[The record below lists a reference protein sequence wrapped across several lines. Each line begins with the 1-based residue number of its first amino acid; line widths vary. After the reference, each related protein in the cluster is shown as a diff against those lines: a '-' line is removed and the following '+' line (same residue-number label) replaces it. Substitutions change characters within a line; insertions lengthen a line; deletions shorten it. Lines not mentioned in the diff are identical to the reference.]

1 MRSIVRSLAL
11 VAAFALAL
19 PAHSQIAALGPADAT
34 LRVQP
39 ATAAAMVSD
48 IRRAYGLGAV
58 GVDHRLM
65 NLAQEQADAMA
76 IADRMSHN
84 VAGNFSARMPRAY
97 SVAAENI
104 AAGSWSLE
112 QTMQLWTDSPGH
124 LHNLLISQVTD
135 IGIGYAYS
143 ARSQRYY
150 FALILAARS

>member
-11 VAAFALAL
+11 VAAFTLAI
-19 PAHSQIAALGPADAT
+19 PAHSQVAALNPAPA
-34 LRVQP
+34 LSVQP
-39 ATAAAMVSD
+39 ATAAALVSD
-48 IRRAYGLGAV
+48 IRRAYGLGPV

-65 NLAQEQADAMA
+65 NLAQQQADAMA
-76 IADRMSHN
+76 AADYMSHN
-84 VAGNFSARMPRAY
+84 VAGNFSARMPRGY

-112 QTMQLWTDSPGH
+112 QTMQLWVDSPGH
-124 LHNLLISQVTD
+124 LHNLLINQVTD

-143 ARSQRYY
+143 PRSQRYY

>member
-11 VAAFALAL
+11 VAAFALSA
-19 PAHSQIAALGPADAT
+19 PAHSQVAALGPADAT

-39 ATAAAMVSD
+39 ATAAAMVTD
-48 IRRAYGLGAV
+48 IRRAYGLGPV
-58 GVDHRLM
+58 GVDNRLM
-65 NLAQEQADAMA
+65 NLAQQQADAMA
-76 IADRMSHN
+76 AADYMSHN
-84 VAGNFSARMPRAY
+84 VAGNFSARMPRGY

-112 QTMQLWTDSPGH
+112 QTMQLWVDSPGH

-143 ARSQRYY
+143 PRSQRYY